1 MGITM
6 VHFLANTSS
15 RHSSQLL
22 AKQHGHGCG
31 YGYGIG
37 YVAWKSHIMVLLEEF
52 CVKVYFWPFLSYL
65 ASIKGWCPLYPPG
78 YYPVY
83 TWPQPQ
89 PQPQPPPF
97 PPLPPTGPLIPP
109 PPALPPTPPGIPT
122 FQPTPPNPQT
132 PFTPP
137 LITTSSSTS
146 TSTTLATTTTT
157 TGVTTTSTAGTT
169 LPVPTCPPQPL
180 VCLPGGVRPLPNC
193 PCIDPRQN
201 APLVAATGLVGSDMM
216 VFMPLNAKR
225 RRRRRRRP
233 QTSCYDARSRPGSC
247 LPLTSCSHLVE
258 EYQSE
263 AQSAGSNDFQTF
275 LGRSICGFD
284 GSTFLVCCATDRSSN
299 GRSRK
304 DLQVTTTAASGV
316 FHFSPLGGGSGNP
329 IVLQPT
335 PPLMQG
341 QVVIRPSPN
350 NPAPTQPPPQ
360 LQPQPQPQ
368 TPPQQMLVCGIS
380 GATSNR
386 VVGGQEA
393 RRGAYPWI
401 AALGYFEESNRN
413 SLKFLCG
420 GSLIHSHYVITSAHC
435 INGLLT
441 LVRLG
446 AHDLSKPTEAG
457 AMDFRIR
464 RTVIHEQFDM
474 TSIANDIALIELS
487 GMTSATLTANIAPIC
502 LPEAAKFLQQDFV
515 GMNPFIAGWGAS
527 KHQGPTSQVLR
538 DVQVPIVA
546 RQSCE
551 QSYKSV
557 FRFVQFSDKVICAG
571 SSSVDACQG
580 DSGGPLMMPQRE
592 GSGYR
597 FYLLGLV
604 SFGYECARPNF
615 PGVYTRVASY
625 VPWIRQQISMG

>member
-1 MGITM
+1 
-6 VHFLANTSS
+6 
-15 RHSSQLL
+15 
-22 AKQHGHGCG
+22 
-31 YGYGIG
+31 
-37 YVAWKSHIMVLLEEF
+37 MVLLEEF

-65 ASIKGWCPLYPPG
+65 ASIKGWCPVYPPG

-83 TWPQPQ
+83 TWPQP
-89 PQPQPPPF
+89 PPL

-109 PPALPPTPPGIPT
+109 PPALPSTTPGIPT

-201 APLVAATGLVGSDMM
+201 APLAAATGLIGSDMM
-216 VFMPLNAKR
+216 VFMPLNAGR

-233 QTSCYDARSRPGSC
+233 QTSCYDARTRPGNC

-258 EYQSE
+258 EYQ
-263 AQSAGSNDFQTF
+263 AQSAGSEEFKTF
-275 LGRSICGFD
+275 LGQSICGFD
-284 GSTFLVCCATDRSSN
+284 GSTFMVCCASDRSAN

-304 DLQVTTTAASGV
+304 DLLVTTTASSGV
-316 FHFSPLGGGSGNP
+316 FHFSPLGGGTGSP
-329 IVLQPT
+329 SVFQPT
-335 PPLMQG
+335 PPLMQA

-350 NPAPTQPPPQ
+350 YPGPAP
-360 LQPQPQPQ
+360 PQPQPQ
-368 TPPQQMLVCGIS
+368 HQWVCGIS
-380 GATSNR
+380 GVTSNR

-401 AALGYFEESNRN
+401 AALGYFEEPNRN
-413 SLKFLCG
+413 ALKFLCG

-457 AMDFRIR
+457 VMDFRIR
-464 RTVIHEQFDM
+464 RTVVHEHFDL

-487 GMTSATLTANIAPIC
+487 GMTSTPPNIAPIC

-515 GMNPFIAGWGAS
+515 GMNPFVAGWGAS

-538 DVQVPIVA
+538 DAQVPIVA

-551 QSYKSV
+551 QSYKSI
-557 FRFVQFSDKVICAG
+557 FRFVQFSDKVLCAG

-580 DSGGPLMMPQRE
+580 DSGGPLMMPQLE

>member
-1 MGITM
+1 
-6 VHFLANTSS
+6 
-15 RHSSQLL
+15 
-22 AKQHGHGCG
+22 
-31 YGYGIG
+31 
-37 YVAWKSHIMVLLEEF
+37 MVLLEEF

-65 ASIKGWCPLYPPG
+65 ASIKGWCPVYPPG

-89 PQPQPPPF
+89 PPLL

-109 PPALPPTPPGIPT
+109 PPALPSTPPGIPT
-122 FQPTPPNPQT
+122 FQPTPPYPQT

-137 LITTSSSTS
+137 LITTSSTSSS
-146 TSTTLATTTTT
+146 TSTTIATTSTT

-201 APLVAATGLVGSDMM
+201 APLVAATGLIGSDMM
-216 VFMPLNAKR
+216 VFMPLNAGR

-233 QTSCYDARSRPGSC
+233 QTCYDARSRPGNC
-247 LPLTSCSHLVE
+247 LALTSCSHLVE
-258 EYQSE
+258 EYQSQVG
-263 AQSAGSNDFQTF
+263 QSAGSNDFRSF
-275 LGRSICGFD
+275 LGQSICGFD
-284 GSTFLVCCATDRSSN
+284 GSTFMVCCASDRSAN

-304 DLQVTTTAASGV
+304 DLLVTTTAPVGF
-316 FHFSPLGGGSGNP
+316 FHFSPLGGGTTTGSP
-329 IVLQPT
+329 PVFQPT
-335 PPLMQG
+335 PPPMQG
-341 QVVIRPSPN
+341 QVVVRPSPN
-350 NPAPTQPPPQ
+350 LPALAPAPAPAP
-360 LQPQPQPQ
+360 PQPQPQ
-368 TPPQQMLVCGIS
+368 IAPQQQLVCGIS

-393 RRGAYPWI
+393 RRGKQSLPLISPVRLLSYISPSFMQEPIPGI

-413 SLKFLCG
+413 ALKFLCG
-420 GSLIHSHYVITSAHC
+420 GSLIHSHYVLTSAHC
-435 INGLLT
+435 IN
-441 LVRLG
+441 
-446 AHDLSKPTEAG
+446 
-457 AMDFRIR
+457 
-464 RTVIHEQFDM
+464 
-474 TSIANDIALIELS
+474 
-487 GMTSATLTANIAPIC
+487 ANIAPIC

-538 DVQVPIVA
+538 DAQVPIVA

-551 QSYKSV
+551 LSYKSV

-580 DSGGPLMMPQRE
+580 DSGGPLMMPQLE

>member
-1 MGITM
+1 
-6 VHFLANTSS
+6 
-15 RHSSQLL
+15 
-22 AKQHGHGCG
+22 
-31 YGYGIG
+31 
-37 YVAWKSHIMVLLEEF
+37 MVLLEEF

-65 ASIKGWCPLYPPG
+65 ASIKGWCPVYPPG

-89 PQPQPPPF
+89 PQPPVL

-109 PPALPPTPPGIPT
+109 PPALPSTPPGIPT
-122 FQPTPPNPQT
+122 FQPTPPYPQT

-137 LITTSSSTS
+137 LITTSSTSSS
-146 TSTTLATTTTT
+146 TSTTIATTSTT

-201 APLVAATGLVGSDMM
+201 APLVAATGLIGSDMM
-216 VFMPLNAKR
+216 VFMPLNAGR

-233 QTSCYDARSRPGSC
+233 QTCYDARSRPGNC
-247 LPLTSCSHLVE
+247 LALTSCSHLVE
-258 EYQSE
+258 EYQSQVG
-263 AQSAGSNDFQTF
+263 QSAGSNDFRSF
-275 LGRSICGFD
+275 LGQSICGFD
-284 GSTFLVCCATDRSSN
+284 GSTFMVCCASDRSTN

-304 DLQVTTTAASGV
+304 DLLVTTTAPFGF
-316 FHFSPLGGGSGNP
+316 FHFSPLGGGTTTGSP
-329 IVLQPT
+329 PVFQPT
-335 PPLMQG
+335 PPPMQG
-341 QVVIRPSPN
+341 QVVVRPSPN
-350 NPAPTQPPPQ
+350 LPALAPAP
-360 LQPQPQPQ
+360 PQPQIA
-368 TPPQQMLVCGIS
+368 PQQQLVCGIS

-413 SLKFLCG
+413 ALKFLCG

-457 AMDFRIR
+457 VMDFRIR
-464 RTVIHEQFDM
+464 RTVVHERFDL

-487 GMTSATLTANIAPIC
+487 GVAAPLTANIAPIC

-538 DVQVPIVA
+538 DAQVPIVA

-580 DSGGPLMMPQRE
+580 DSGGPLMMPQLE